1 MHRLFATIICA
12 LLAAP
17 VLTAAAGEVYTLG
30 GVTVAGRLTLEK
42 GAPDFSVQ
50 PEGGAGQKLARADF
64 LCAIINATGAG
75 GGVPGYIRLRDGSV
89 LAGEAGAGG
98 SLSEISLRRAEGTLL
113 EIPLDKVAAI
123 SFAPTGRGISPERPL
138 EGAGVVMRN
147 GKVLA
152 GDFEWL
158 SAFEVGIRSSAGRL
172 RLKREAVARIT
183 LAEAG
188 QKSAP
193 GAFMLLTHAGD
204 AVYGQ
209 PVSIAGEI
217 VFSGP
222 VGEMSLP
229 LAEAFA
235 LVHFA
240 PQVQPLAGVRPEKVA
255 TLAFTD
261 YVREPVFDRGFTGD
275 LGRVGGVPFLWGAAA
290 QSRTELTY
298 KAGGA
303 RFLGVFAGI
312 DRVFSDKGAAEL
324 SLLGGG
330 KALAGGEV
338 AAGQGP
344 RFFLLPLEK
353 DAAAGLVCDFGRD
366 GNAGDHVFWGCPFL
380 VR

>member
-1 MHRLFATIICA
+1 MYRLLAFAICV
-12 LLAAP
+12 LLAAST
-17 VLTAAAGEVYTLG
+17 LAAVAGEVYTLDG
-30 GVTVAGRLTLEK
+30 AAVAGKLTLEK
-42 GAPDFSVQ
+42 GAADFTLQS
-50 PEGGAGQKLARADF
+50 EGGTGQKLARANL
-64 LCAIINATGAG
+64 LCAVINATGASG
-75 GGVPGYIRLRDGSV
+75 GAQGYVRLRDGSV

-98 SLSEISLRRAEGTLL
+98 SLSQISLRRADGTVL
-113 EIPLDKVAAI
+113 EIPLERVAAI
-123 SFAPTGRGISPERPL
+123 SFSSTERGISPERPL
-138 EGAGVVMRN
+138 EGAGLVMRN

-152 GDFEWL
+152 GEFEWI

-172 RLKREAVARIT
+172 RLKREAIARIM
-183 LAEAG
+183 LAEAA
-188 QKSAP
+188 QKPLP
-193 GAFMLLTHAGD
+193 GSFLLLAYLGD

-209 PVSIAGEI
+209 PVSIADTI
-217 VFSGP
+217 VFAGP
-222 VGEMSLP
+222 LGELSLP
-229 LAEAFA
+229 AAEVFA

-240 PQVQPLAGVRPEKVA
+240 AQVQPLAGIRPEKAV

-290 QSRTELTY
+290 HSRTELTY
-298 KAGGA
+298 KAEGA

-312 DRVFSDKGAAEL
+312 DRVFADKGAAEL

-353 DAAAGLVCDFGRD
+353 GAAVGLVCDFGRD
-366 GNAGDHVFWGCPFL
+366 GSAGDHVFWGCPFL